1 MLRDVQDEDTTG
13 IELAALASHL
23 HARRADI
30 LAVWSRLVRL
40 DPKITTS
47 QTLSRVQF
55 YDHIPG
61 MLDSL
66 ERRLRAARIGDA
78 LKAQREE
85 ASEAGGHGLQRWQQ
99 GYADRE
105 VMHEWVVLNACL
117 GHELQ
122 RFAQARPTLAP
133 VVLCE
138 AWRRV
143 SEFAVTGMTE
153 SVAQY
158 AGLQRTE
165 AASRVAALE
174 AAHAQLA
181 ELERQRAEA
190 WREATHDLRGN
201 LSVVENVANV
211 IQAQGPSEKWL
222 RVLGRRVD
230 ALNALLNDL
239 TTQAR
244 LDAGQETRELGSFD
258 AGAALGELCTATE
271 PLATDRGLFLRSRGP
286 ESLPVEGDRV
296 KVCRIAQNLLLNALA
311 YTERGGV
318 EVSWE
323 EVDGGTRRWS
333 LCVKDTGPGLGA
345 GASVPPLSEAL
356 DVATRESQAVER
368 EGVRRGDPTANP
380 KPAATL
386 PSRSPAPPSTRGEG
400 IGLSI
405 VKRLCE
411 LLDASIELETHEGT
425 GTTFRITFPTHYPKG

>member
-1 MLRDVQDEDTTG
+1 MLGGMQDEDIAG

-23 HARRADI
+23 HARRSDI
-30 LAVWSRLVRL
+30 LAAWSRLARL
-40 DPKITTS
+40 DPEITTS

-66 ERRLRAARIGDA
+66 ERRLRATRIGDA
-78 LKAQREE
+78 LEAQRDE
-85 ASEAGGHGLQRWQQ
+85 ASEAEGHGLQRWQQ

-105 VMHEWVVLNACL
+105 VMHEWVALNACL
-117 GHELQ
+117 ADELQ
-122 RFAQARPTLAP
+122 RFAESRPKIAP
-133 VVLCE
+133 VILCE

-143 SEFAVTGMTE
+143 SEFAVTGMSE

-174 AAHAQLA
+174 SALAQLA

-190 WREATHDLRGN
+190 WREAAHDLRGN

-222 RVLGRRVD
+222 RVLGRGVTS
-230 ALNALLNDL
+230 LSALLNDL

-244 LDAGQETRELGSFD
+244 LDAGHETRELAPFD
-258 AGAALGELCTATE
+258 AGAALGELCAALE
-271 PLATDRGLFLRSRGP
+271 PLAAGRSLFLRSRGP
-286 ESLPVEGDRV
+286 ASLTVEGDRV
-296 KVCRIAQNLLLNALA
+296 KVCRIAQNLILNALA
-311 YTERGGV
+311 NTERGGV

-323 EVDGGTRRWS
+323 EVDAATRRWS
-333 LCVKDTGPGLGA
+333 LCVKDTGPGLDA
-345 GASVPPLSEAL
+345 GRSVPPLSEAL

-368 EGVRRGDPTANP
+368 EGVRRGDPSANP
-380 KPAATL
+380 APAPTL
-386 PSRSPAPPSTRGEG
+386 PSRSHPGAPAAGDG

-411 LLDASIELETHEGT
+411 LLDASIELETREGS

>member
-1 MLRDVQDEDTTG
+1 MAG

-23 HARRADI
+23 HARRRDI
-30 LAVWSRLVRL
+30 LAAWSRRARL
-40 DPKITTS
+40 DPEITTAQS
-47 QTLSRVQF
+47 LSRVQF

-66 ERRLRAARIGDA
+66 ERRLRATRIGDA
-78 LKAQREE
+78 LEAQRDE
-85 ASEAGGHGLQRWQQ
+85 ASEAEGHGLQRWQQ

-105 VMHEWVVLNACL
+105 VMHEWVALNACL
-117 GHELQ
+117 ADELQ
-122 RFAQARPTLAP
+122 RFAESRPTLAP
-133 VVLCE
+133 VILCE

-143 SEFAVTGMTE
+143 SEFAVNGMTE

-165 AASRVAALE
+165 AASRVAALQ
-174 AAHAQLA
+174 AALAQLA

-190 WREATHDLRGN
+190 WREAAHDLRGN
-201 LSVVENVANV
+201 LSLVENVANV

-222 RVLGRRVD
+222 RVLGRGVN
-230 ALNALLNDL
+230 ALSTLLNDL

-244 LDAGQETRELGSFD
+244 LDAGHETRELATFD
-258 AGAALGELCTATE
+258 AGAVLSELCTTLE
-271 PLATDRGLFLRSRGP
+271 PLAADRALFLRSRGP
-286 ESLPVEGDRV
+286 ASLPVEGDRV
-296 KVCRIAQNLLLNALA
+296 KVCRIVQNLVLNALA

-323 EVDGGTRRWS
+323 EVDGSARRWS
-333 LCVKDTGPGLGA
+333 LCVKDTGPGLAADRGM
-345 GASVPPLSEAL
+345 PPLSGAL

-368 EGVRRGDPTANP
+368 DGAERGDPSANP
-380 KPAATL
+380 APAPTL
-386 PSRSPAPPSTRGEG
+386 PSRSHPPAFTPGEG

-411 LLDASIELETHEGT
+411 LLDASIELETREGT

>member
-1 MLRDVQDEDTTG
+1 MQGEDIVG
-13 IELAALASHL
+13 IELAAFASHL
-23 HARRADI
+23 RARRSEI
-30 LAVWSRLVRL
+30 LAAWSRLARL
-40 DPKITTS
+40 DPQITTS

-66 ERRLRAARIGDA
+66 DRRLRATRMRDTLEARRD
-78 LKAQREE
+78 E
-85 ASEAGGHGLQRWQQ
+85 ASEAEGHGLQRWQQ

-105 VMHEWVVLNACL
+105 VMHEWVALNTCL
-117 GHELQ
+117 ADELQ
-122 RFAQARPTLAP
+122 RFAESRPTIAP
-133 VVLCE
+133 VILCE

-174 AAHAQLA
+174 AALAQLA

-201 LSVVENVANV
+201 LSLVENVANV

-222 RVLGRRVD
+222 RVLGRGVSS
-230 ALNALLNDL
+230 LSALLNDL

-244 LDAGQETRELGSFD
+244 LDAGHETRELAPFD
-258 AGAALGELCTATE
+258 AGAALSELCAALE
-271 PLATDRGLFLRSRGP
+271 PLAADRGLFLRASGP
-286 ESLPVEGDRV
+286 AILPVEGDRV
-296 KVCRIAQNLLLNALA
+296 KVCRIVQNLVLNALA
-311 YTERGGV
+311 YTEHGGV

-323 EVDGGTRRWS
+323 EVEGTTRRWS
-333 LCVKDTGPGLGA
+333 LCVKDTGPGLGRGRSA
-345 GASVPPLSEAL
+345 PPLSEAL

-368 EGVRRGDPTANP
+368 EGAKRGDPTANP
-380 KPAATL
+380 VPAETL
-386 PSRSPAPPSTRGEG
+386 PSRSQRPASAPGEG

-411 LLDASIELETHEGT
+411 LLDASIELETRAGT
-425 GTTFRITFPTHYPKG
+425 GTTFRITFPTSYPKG